1 MRIVGYLGERPRSE
15 FTLSEIS
22 RAVGLSKTSC
32 QSILAAL
39 AESGTVTK
47 DMRTLRYS
55 IGPALIGLGVAATE
69 RFDFLDVARMELEEF
84 CAPEGLDW
92 NVGAL
97 AGKDPVILAASKVGT
112 LGLVPGQRVALTPP
126 IGLVF
131 LGWSPPESV
140 TSWLM
145 QSTDY
150 DDPVLRKKYEQAVEV
165 TRRRGFSVGRKS
177 ETQTKFA
184 RALGTLVK
192 EVERSELAETAR
204 ALLAELTLEE
214 YYLEIVDSDQQYA
227 IEFLSVPMFDRS
239 GDLLGAITVGGFQ
252 SSLTGAEV
260 LQFANRLSE
269 RGKRIADTHAGGSI
283 ERGTR

>member
-1 MRIVGYLGERPRSE
+1 MRIVGYLGDHPRSE

-22 RAVGLSKTSC
+22 RAVGLSKTSS

-47 DMRTLRYS
+47 DLRTLRYS
-55 IGPALIGLGVAATE
+55 IGPAVIGLGIAAAE

-97 AGKDPVILAASKVGT
+97 AGNDPVILAAST
-112 LGLVPGQRVALTPP
+112 LGSLGLAPGQRVAITPP

-131 LGWSPPESV
+131 LGWSPPEFV

-145 QSTDY
+145 RSTVY
-150 DDPVLRKKYEQAVEV
+150 DDPVLRRKYEKAVEV

-184 RALGTLVK
+184 RALGMLVN

-204 ALLAELTLEE
+204 TLLAELTLEE
-214 YYLEIVDSDQQYA
+214 YYLEIVDSDHKYD

-239 GDLLGAITVGGFQ
+239 GTMLGAITVGGFQ
-252 SSLTGAEV
+252 NSLTGTQV
-260 LQFANRLSE
+260 LEFANRLSE
-269 RGKRIADTHAGGSI
+269 RSKRIADTHSGGPF